1 MREVIITVVCLALLV
16 FVGMVSAAITLASST
31 PFQDRGIIT
40 HTCTCARDDDQ
51 MSPRPTSSE
60 AKQTV
65 SAQLLPKPLWLPD
78 ACFDWPEPE
87 GVAVS
92 TSGGGVT
99 NAHES
104 AAVAAGS
111 GAEGLSFGPWSNSDG
126 FPLFRDYQFPPHWTG
141 APPTLSADPTSTSW
155 VLPGRYGLG
164 SYELKR
170 FVEDWTIIDTVMERY
185 PAGPWP
191 QFLGMRA
198 DRVAQ
203 AVRTRALALG
213 MADVDVCILEDSTDV
228 KEKSTCPIHTRCVVI
243 HATAKGLVSRVPLTV
258 A

>member
-1 MREVIITVVCLALLV
+1 MEEVIITVVCLALLV
-16 FVGMVSAAITLASST
+16 FFGMLSACIILATTT
-31 PFQDRGIIT
+31 PLQDNNRE
-40 HTCTCARDDDQ
+40 TCIRDDQ
-51 MSPRPTSSE
+51 PSSPGPTTAA
-60 AKQTV
+60 AKKNV
-65 SAQLLPKPLWLPD
+65 PAQLLPKPLWLPD
-78 ACFDWPEPE
+78 ACFYWPEPD
-87 GVAVS
+87 GVPAVVS
-92 TSGGGVT
+92 NGGVK

-141 APPTLSADPTSTSW
+141 APDLVTDPTSTTW

-213 MADVDVCILEDSTDV
+213 MVDVDVCILEDSMDV
-228 KEKSTCPIHTRCVVI
+228 KERSTCSIHTRCVVI
-243 HATAKGLVSRVPLTV
+243 HATSGGLVSRVPLAV
-258 A
+258 V